1 MSYGR
6 GHRGDRVGLQGFS
19 EPFVIESR
27 LFHSRTDLECAR
39 LETMTADPATVD
51 ITGTIAAFRTGRDT
65 RNRYA
70 SFDYCFNH
78 FQEARE
84 AGDTSRLAD
93 DDRRQSSCLQLGFY
107 LASWG
112 MLRGSSGLLWRSAAG
127 LAPVLKQIASE
138 PASIWDLDAHSY
150 ADDAD
155 EVYDLSRRVRAG
167 FKDAGVRASDTLVT
181 KTMLGVFGCVPALD
195 HFFQTGFQ
203 CGGLTK
209 PTLRRI
215 GQFCLDNQA
224 EIDASRVFTLDF
236 VTEQETKRRY
246 SRAKVID
253 MVFFQQGYSPS

>member
-1 MSYGR
+1 MGCEHVHSCG
-6 GHRGDRVGLQGFS
+6 RVGGGGDS
-19 EPFVIESR
+19 EPFVCESR
-27 LFHSRTDLECAR
+27 VLHSRTQVFCAR

-51 ITGTIAAFRTGRDT
+51 ITGTIAAFRTDRDA

-112 MLRGSSGLLWRSAAG
+112 MLRGSSGLLWRSSAG

-138 PASIWDLDAHSY
+138 PGSIWDLDAHS
-150 ADDAD
+150 DAD
-155 EVYDLSRRVRAG
+155 ELYDLSRRVRAG

>member
-1 MSYGR
+1 
-6 GHRGDRVGLQGFS
+6 
-19 EPFVIESR
+19 
-27 LFHSRTDLECAR
+27 
-39 LETMTADPATVD
+39 MTADIATVD
-51 ITGTIAAFRTGRDT
+51 ITGTIAAFREGRDA

-70 SFDYCFNH
+70 SFDYCFNY

-84 AGDTSRLAD
+84 AGDTGRLAD

-127 LAPVLKQIASE
+127 LAPVIRQIASE
-138 PASIWDLDAHSY
+138 PASIWELDAHNYVDS
-150 ADDAD
+150 AD
-155 EVYDLSRRVRAG
+155 EVYDLSGRVREA

-181 KTMLGVFGCVPALD
+181 KTMLGVFGCVPAFD
-195 HFFQTGFQ
+195 RNFRIAFD
-203 CGGLTK
+203 CWNLTK
-209 PTLRRI
+209 PTLKRI
-215 GQFCLDNQA
+215 GRFCVDNEA

-253 MVFFQQGYSPS
+253 MVFFEQSSGGD

>member
-1 MSYGR
+1 MIPQHPGI
-6 GHRGDRVGLQGFS
+6 H
-19 EPFVIESR
+19 P
-27 LFHSRTDLECAR
+27 RTHPVCVTLEN
-39 LETMTADPATVD
+39 MTTDSASVD
-51 ITGTIAAFRTGRDT
+51 ITGAIDTFRAGRNP
-65 RNRYA
+65 RHRYA
-70 SFDYCFNH
+70 SFDYCYNY

-84 AGDTSRLAD
+84 AGDTGRLAD
-93 DDRRQSSCLQLGFY
+93 DDRRQQSCLQLGFY

-112 MLRGSSGLLWRSAAG
+112 MLRGSSGLLWRSSAG
-127 LAPVLKQIASE
+127 LAPVVRQIAAE

-150 ADDAD
+150 ADNAD
-155 EVYDLSRRVRAG
+155 EVYDLSGRVREA
-167 FKDAGVRASDTLVT
+167 FKLSGVRASHTLVT

-224 EIDASRVFTLDF
+224 EIDAARVCTLDF

-246 SRAKVID
+246 SQAKVID
-253 MVFFQQGYSPS
+253 MVFFQEGVIRSRRKPL

>member
-1 MSYGR
+1 
-6 GHRGDRVGLQGFS
+6 
-19 EPFVIESR
+19 
-27 LFHSRTDLECAR
+27 
-39 LETMTADPATVD
+39 MTADPATVD
-51 ITGTIAAFRTGRDT
+51 ITGTIAAFRTGRDA

-93 DDRRQSSCLQLGFY
+93 DDRRQASCLQLGFY

-112 MLRGSSGLLWRSAAG
+112 MLRGSSGLLWRSSAG

-138 PASIWDLDAHSY
+138 PTSIWDLDAHSY

-155 EVYDLSRRVRAG
+155 EVYDLSKRVRAG

-181 KTMLGVFGCVPALD
+181 KTMLGVFGCVPAFD
-195 HFFQTGFQ
+195 RYFRMGF
-203 CGGLTK
+203 G
-209 PTLRRI
+209 PATLSPKTLKKI
-215 GQFCLDNQA
+215 GVFCRENQE
-224 EIDASRVFTLDF
+224 EIDVARVFTLDF

-253 MVFFQQGYSPS
+253 MVFFQKGYGGS